1 MIFCKNFMKIALL
14 TGGPSLERGI
24 SLNSARSVM
33 DHLGNKN
40 IEIVP
45 IYFNQKKKAFKISC
59 AELYSNNPSDFDFKL
74 TQNSLSLSQKSL
86 IKLLKSVDIVFPA
99 IHGSFGEDGQIQTF
113 LEKNEIPCFQEEV
126 QLQVSNLPC
135 LFFVHILAYYL
146 EMLALNS
153 IQV

>member
-1 MIFCKNFMKIALL
+1 MLALILFTGIILFFIIFIEL
-14 TGGPSLERGI
+14 I
-24 SLNSARSVM
+24 SRKYLISTDISRKGVHIGAAFVVSAM
-33 DHLGNKN
+33 
-40 IEIVP
+40 P
-45 IYFNQKKKAFKISC
+45 I
-59 AELYSNNPSDFDFKL
+59 
-74 TQNSLSLSQKSL
+74 
-86 IKLLKSVDIVFPA
+86 
-99 IHGSFGEDGQIQTF
+99 F